1 MLYLIPAPS
10 PQHSCSLIT
19 TYFTPIILNIFS
31 QTRIINARSS
41 QFDRQTRICT
51 CGVSPVPPVLMDNLD
66 RSHITPG
73 TAAHR
78 LTSPEPQTLS
88 ARIGGGGGG
97 SNEMVLA
104 S

>member
-1 MLYLIPAPS
+1 MLSLIPATPAQPS
-10 PQHSCSLIT
+10 PHISP
-19 TYFTPIILNIFS
+19 PIIPNIFS

-66 RSHITPG
+66 RSHITVC

-78 LTSPEPQTLS
+78 LTSPEPQTMP
-88 ARIGGGGGG
+88 ARIGGGGGGGG